1 MGPRVLN
8 LRHPQPPSDAGAV
21 ADGAPARATNVSRLI
36 APVGPIG
43 IDFGASRANFVQFQ
57 HGEHPVVRAAVSVP
71 YPDAAEPTL
80 DSTENLKTL
89 WASARA
95 QQAFRGHTAV
105 VSLPPHRVSMRFV
118 PYKREAGHDDASS
131 LVKALR
137 EQPGSQLENAVM
149 DWLPIR
155 PKSEEQDERAALV
168 AIADK
173 GQVVRLLDGLTAA
186 GLAVDAIEVGPVAIK
201 RLIAAV
207 HDRERGNKVMCVNF
221 GTARSYLTVLW
232 DGEMLLDRDVEFGT
246 ELIADVVAQALEID
260 AHQASRFVQRYG
272 IGAREDFA
280 PDEDMG
286 RAIENILEPAFN
298 RLAEQIKK
306 ALVYTAAETRGGAI
320 DQIYLL
326 GSVACWRGVDRL
338 LGELLALPI
347 ETLKPLFGFDST
359 PRSELPQNLD
369 AIPGVAVS
377 TGLALRG
384 MPGHA

>member
-1 MGPRVLN
+1 MAERPQA
-8 LRHPQPPSDAGAV
+8 RHKTASKLV
-21 ADGAPARATNVSRLI
+21 VPA
-36 APVGPIG
+36 GPIG
-43 IDFGASRANFVQFQ
+43 VDFGASRANFVQFQ
-57 HGEHPVVRAAVSVP
+57 HGERPLVRAAVSVP
-71 YPDAAEPTL
+71 YPDAAEATL
-80 DSTENLKTL
+80 NSADALKSL
-89 WASARA
+89 WTSARM
-95 QQAFRGHTAV
+95 QQAFRGHAAV

-118 PYKREAGHDDASS
+118 PYRRDAGHDDASS
-131 LVKALR
+131 LLRALR
-137 EQPGSQLENAVM
+137 DQPGSQLENAVM

-173 GQVVRLLDGLTAA
+173 SEVVTLLDGLTAA
-186 GLAVDAIEVGPVAIK
+186 GLSVRAIEVGPVAIK

-207 HDRERGNKVMCVNF
+207 HDRQRGNKVMCVNF

-246 ELIADVVAQALEID
+246 ELIAEVVASALEVD
-260 AHQASRFVQRYG
+260 SHQAARFVERYG
-272 IGAREDFA
+272 IGASEDLA
-280 PDEDMG
+280 HDEDMG
-286 RAIENILEPAFN
+286 LAIENILKPAFN

-326 GSVACWRGVDRL
+326 GSVASWRGVDRL

-347 ETLKPLFGFDST
+347 ETLKPLFGFDTTSCSDL
-359 PRSELPQNLD
+359 PRNLD

-384 MPGHA
+384 MSAHG